1 MRGDSVLAFILGIA
15 SKRNALAWKM
25 VTMGNLLVR
34 DVDDFLQRNLR
45 ASLRAGKGAGS
56 VVFPFDFYLHFE
68 YFGVCF
74 VFAHSMQFQLCAV
87 RLVGVFRPN
96 HCL

>member
-34 DVDDFLQRNLR
+34 DVDDFFQRNLR

-56 VVFPFDFYLHFE
+56 VVFPFDFHLHFE
-68 YFGVCF
+68 YFSIRVI
-74 VFAHSMQFQLCAV
+74 FADSMQFQFCAV